1 MSNKGKNRLS
11 IIIKTKQIRFLA
23 LISSIIGFYILSP
36 SLVVFDRLYFY
47 SQSSRVLFLIFLF
60 VIYFYFIR
68 KNKEKIISIIKLF
81 SKKIF
86 IYTNPGKLRISFFY
100 KKLSTIK
107 EFSVIFLLFLID
119 LIKSYKTYG
128 KKNWHLFFNS
138 QLPKE
143 VSFYKSFTSTNLRIL
158 ISKKDVFFEVIE
170 GSGEGFKIIYFLSL
184 VFRKKVFSYF
194 FIESCF
200 LLEENKNDD
209 LQHSKLEYYLK
220 KTNIKRFRLVF
231 SITKSNQIMGFESY
245 LKHCKYLK
253 INPHLT
259 IIPYACFSFFL
270 SEVRVNSYNII
281 QNTNDTEKEKL
292 VLFPFL
298 LEHIQHAINK
308 LRITPEII
316 YFQEREDFVFTKEKM
331 KSIDYQNPLI
341 LKTPV
346 SSFFYFSI
354 SFFILISVSFF
365 INMKQTRGL
374 ESLLDEY
381 VLALKTKND
390 SLSLLDVSYK
400 IKKKGEGSAFSNFQ
414 LFYPFYLSKKTEKF
428 IKINSDRYFFPFLN
442 KLLSDSLKS
451 NDAEPELPYSSLK
464 VYEGLKSTGKISY
477 PSLFCLIKAYFP
489 NAPTQAFYYFSQHFN
504 AEEGNKLERLSNKA
518 NYIKNEL
525 MNINQEALLVY
536 EFHEDILN
544 THSAT
549 PSEDIENF
557 GVLFDSTQK
566 NSLPFLLTY
575 KGYQKLLTQNIFQYE
590 KNISRLFPDKTF
602 SRIEHPKK
610 LSLFWGF
617 YDFEYIEAWQNYLKS
632 ISIKKFDNFDEVI
645 SAIKL
650 LQKNKNPLQSLL
662 KCLHDNTYPML
673 DERIKIYEAY
683 KENHDFL
690 GSHLKYSEQY
700 KLIVRELKKIELY
713 LEKTKP
719 HSSQIKFEFQEAK
732 ALFSSESQDNPILNL
747 IVQAEDFP
755 EPIRSCLKQLANNIL
770 SVFFKGAMQQIQK
783 TWSEQVYPY
792 YQKDIHN
799 NFLFIGQEKSNFELN
814 NFDLFFEKEGYY
826 QSFINNNLKPF
837 INVDHLPWLVK
848 SIFGQHLVI
857 ENSVLTSLS
866 RFYYFSKLLF
876 TQEEGQNIEFSIKPS
891 YLDERIKSIRFSIG
905 KTHFI
910 YRHGPLILTYF
921 KWPQEQK
928 KITIDFFDFKNR
940 NHTKDYEGN
949 FSLFKLLSESH
960 CKEWQEKSL
969 FCDFS
974 YKGYQFSYEIQF
986 ASTQLRDLLSFKN
999 FELPEKL
1006 S

>member
-1 MSNKGKNRLS
+1 MSNKTKNRLS
-11 IIIKTKQIRFLA
+11 TIVKTKQIRFLA
-23 LISSIIGFYILSP
+23 LLSSIIGFYILSP
-36 SLVVFDRLYFY
+36 SLVVFDRLCFY
-47 SQSSRVLFLIFLF
+47 SQISRVLFLIFLF
-60 VIYFYFIR
+60 VIYACFIR

-86 IYTNPGKLRISFFY
+86 IYTNPDKRRIHFFY

-119 LIKSYKTYG
+119 LIKNYKTYG

-138 QLPKE
+138 KLPKE
-143 VSFYKSFTSTNLRIL
+143 VSFEKSFTSTNLRIL
-158 ISKKDVFFEVIE
+158 ISKKDVFFEVID

-245 LKHCKYLK
+245 LKHCEYLK

-365 INMKQTRGL
+365 INMKQTRNL
-374 ESLLDEY
+374 ELLLNDY
-381 VLALKTKND
+381 ALASKTKND
-390 SLSLLDVSYK
+390 SFSLLDLSYE
-400 IKKKGEGSAFSNFQ
+400 IKKTGEGSVFSNFQ
-414 LFYPFYLSKKTEKF
+414 LVYPFYSSKMTERF
-428 IKINSDRYFFPFLN
+428 LEINSERYFLPFLN

-451 NDAEPELPYSSLK
+451 NDSEPELPYSSLK
-464 VYEGLKSTGKISY
+464 VYEGLRNTGKISY
-477 PSLFCLIKAYFP
+477 HSLFCLIKAYFP
-489 NAPTQAFYYFSQHFN
+489 DTPTQAFYYFSQHFN
-504 AEEGNKLERLSNKA
+504 IKDRNELQALSGKVK
-518 NYIKNEL
+518 YIKNKF
-525 MNINQEALLVY
+525 MNFNQEELLVY

-544 THSAT
+544 THST
-549 PSEDIENF
+549 IPSEQIDNF
-557 GVLFDSTQK
+557 AILFDRTQK
-566 NSLPFLLTY
+566 NSIPFLFTY
-575 KGYQKLLTQNIFQYE
+575 KGYQKLLTQSIFQYE
-590 KNISRLFPDKTF
+590 KNISRLFPDKIF

-610 LSLFWGF
+610 LTLFWES
-617 YDFEYIEAWQNYLKS
+617 YDSEYIEAWQNYFKS
-632 ISIKKFDNFDEVI
+632 ISVKKFDNLDEAI

-673 DERIKIYEAY
+673 EERRKVYEAY
-683 KENHDFL
+683 KKDNDFL
-690 GSHLKYSEQY
+690 SFPLQYSEQY
-700 KLIVRELKKIELY
+700 KLMTKELKKIELY
-713 LEKTKP
+713 LEKTKLP
-719 HSSQIKFEFQEAK
+719 SSQIKFEFQEAK
-732 ALFSSESQDNPILNL
+732 FLFLSEVQDNPILNL
-747 IVQAEDFP
+747 I
-755 EPIRSCLKQLANNIL
+755 
-770 SVFFKGAMQQIQK
+770 
-783 TWSEQVYPY
+783 
-792 YQKDIHN
+792 
-799 NFLFIGQEKSNFELN
+799 GQEKSNFESN
-814 NFDLFFEKEGYY
+814 NFNLFFEKEGYY

-848 SIFGQHLVI
+848 SISGQHLVI

-866 RFYYFSKLLF
+866 RFYYFSKFLF

-910 YRHGPLILTYF
+910 YRHGPIVSTYF

-986 ASTQLRDLLSFKN
+986 VSTQLRDLLSFKN